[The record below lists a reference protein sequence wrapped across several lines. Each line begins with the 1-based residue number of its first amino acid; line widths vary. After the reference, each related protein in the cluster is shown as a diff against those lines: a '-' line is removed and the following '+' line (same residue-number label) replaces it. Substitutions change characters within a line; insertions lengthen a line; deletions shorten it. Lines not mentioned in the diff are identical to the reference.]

1 STRVVLP
8 APECPTSTTLRTLPG
23 CSTTGAGP
31 VTPFSWPFCAIEAHL
46 PRAVSSWPPCRCP
59 RRSPITDLLRS
70 HTRPPP
76 GTSPTASRRAG
87 GGTAG
92 RADYRESAMAKIFS
106 GAVRVSGA
114 RVVDP
119 IGRALLRL
127 GISPDLVTVL
137 GTLGVVAGAVA
148 FGAGGKFLG
157 AALGVA
163 VFAVVDFVDGA
174 MARARG
180 YSTRF
185 GAFLDSTVDRIA
197 DGAVLGAV
205 AYWYAGVGET
215 PTLVVT
221 LVCLVAS
228 QVISYVK
235 ARAQSLGIDCDVGIA
250 ERRSE
255 EHT

>member
-1 STRVVLP
+1 
-8 APECPTSTTLRTLPG
+8 
-23 CSTTGAGP
+23 
-31 VTPFSWPFCAIEAHL
+31 
-46 PRAVSSWPPCRCP
+46 
-59 RRSPITDLLRS
+59 
-70 HTRPPP
+70 
-76 GTSPTASRRAG
+76 
-87 GGTAG
+87 
-92 RADYRESAMAKIFS
+92 MAKIFS

-148 FGAGGKFLG
+148 FGARGKFLA
-157 AALGVA
+157 AALVVA

-185 GAFLDSTVDRIA
+185 GALLDSTMDRIA

-250 ERRSE
+250 ERAERLLVIGIGALVTGLGVGWALPAALWLLAVLSVITVIQRIMHVRRADIRARE
-255 EHT
+255 AGE